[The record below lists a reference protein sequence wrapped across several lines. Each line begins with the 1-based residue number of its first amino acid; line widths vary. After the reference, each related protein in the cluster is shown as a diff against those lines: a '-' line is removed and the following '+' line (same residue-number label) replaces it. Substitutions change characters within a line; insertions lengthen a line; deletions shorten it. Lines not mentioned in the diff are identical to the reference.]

1 VNTYSRLTPSRSFKK
16 EVNSSV
22 AIYIPGGT
30 VHLNSRSPK
39 IFILSM
45 MWRGPTGIT
54 SCSHQEELP
63 WAGLLAAKNWR
74 IPNDDNGNPS
84 MMGCHLR
91 SGNLVGISC
100 IG

>member
-45 MWRGPTGIT
+45 MWRGANRNYFMFPPRRT
-54 SCSHQEELP
+54 SLG
-63 WAGLLAAKNWR
+63 W
-74 IPNDDNGNPS
+74 I
-84 MMGCHLR
+84 
-91 SGNLVGISC
+91 VGGQKLEDSK
-100 IG
+100 